1 MCDCLELTIEY
12 DTFGEQVSESQAI
25 GVYNGK
31 NYYEYVYAGANI
43 VIWYNGGR
51 WFCTKILG
59 DLSII
64 YTIFQSTTDCPE
76 AVLGTSSGT
85 DWIDAG
91 VWTNLVTFTT
101 KKCPEPNC
109 WNEDRT
115 ERSFNSIK
123 LPTDFVEQERGI
135 KECCCKYLV
144 LADSTSSDSFKNDVT
159 SAWLKISDPSDT
171 YAFKLYKNN
180 QVTTF
185 APVAIQ
191 FPFDSL
197 AYYTTINWKD
207 VLAAEGV
214 GCYELKIE
222 YSISGITSSVSWG
235 IYDLKEYTVQNAL
248 NTARIKAKF
257 NGYQEVQGINFTGSD
272 VVSTLR
278 FYGFIGNRQPNMETD
293 NIMYSNREMKRVIRE
308 NLNTYEIITD
318 PADECITKPLIELY
332 LLSENEL
339 FISDYNAHNHS
350 YRYED
355 ISVIVDESPDITYY
369 DFSRKAQ
376 VNCVVTDKFK
386 NKRTY
391 YK

>member
-12 DTFGEQVSESQAI
+12 DTFGEQISESQAI
-25 GVYNGK
+25 GIYNGK
-31 NYYEYVYAGANI
+31 NYYEYTYAGADI

-91 VWTNLVTFTT
+91 IWTNLVTFTT
-101 KKCPEPNC
+101 KKCPEKNC
-109 WNEDRT
+109 WVEDRT
-115 ERSFNSIK
+115 KKSYDAIK
-123 LPTDFVEQERGI
+123 LPTTFAEVDRGI
-135 KECCCKYLV
+135 EDCCCKYLV
-144 LADSTSSDSFKNDVT
+144 LADTSNDSWKNDII
-159 SAWLKISDPSDT
+159 SAWVKVSNASDT
-171 YAFKLYKNN
+171 YAFKLYKDGIL
-180 QVTTF
+180 TTYTP
-185 APVAIQ
+185 APVQ

-207 VLAAEGV
+207 VLASDGV
-214 GCYELKIE
+214 GCYELKVE
-222 YSISGITSSVSWG
+222 FGISGIIGELSWG
-235 IYDLKEYTVQNAL
+235 IYNLKRYSIQNAK
-248 NTARIKAKF
+248 NTARLRAVF
-257 NGYQEVQGINFTGSD
+257 NGYQEMQGINFTGAD
-272 VVSTLR
+272 VQSTLR
-278 FYGFIGNRQPNMETD
+278 FYGYIGNRQPNMETD
-293 NIMYSNREMKRVIRE
+293 NIIYSNREMKRVIRE
-308 NLNTYEIITD
+308 NLNTYQIISD
-318 PADECITKPLIELY
+318 PADECITRPLIELY
-332 LLSENEL
+332 LLSENQL

-355 ISVIVDESPDITYY
+355 LEVIVDESPEVTYF

-376 VNCVVTDKFK
+376 VECQVSDKFK